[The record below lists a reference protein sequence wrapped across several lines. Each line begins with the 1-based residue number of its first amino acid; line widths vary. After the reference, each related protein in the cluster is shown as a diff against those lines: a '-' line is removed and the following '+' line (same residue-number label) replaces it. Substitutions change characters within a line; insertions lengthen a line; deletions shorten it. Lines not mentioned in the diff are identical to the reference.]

1 MSTASYNIIETYA
14 CHCNV
19 VSYLRVV
26 VKVIWISFLLCPIG
40 ECCIVIMCL
49 YIYPQAYRRNYM
61 PSLNQ
66 IFVLLLMATIGPLL
80 VVLRYVLPFLWMISY
95 LHIVVHMLI
104 LLQLQATVYWS
115 NTFVSTR
122 WLFFAVASILS
133 LIAFV
138 YFALMSLPVPA
149 HPGKGLWIVV
159 CVHLFT
165 LWVDGTHLCWK
176 WHEIWVMNCFVCKSL
191 LIDRGSI
198 LHDSGQIGL
207 LYTYC

>member
-1 MSTASYNIIETYA
+1 MCVSVAVSWTETASSKSLTSSEIIASKTKTRVLTFLLYTAWHKNKLMSTASYNIIETYA

-95 LHIVVHMLI
+95 LHIMVHMLI

-133 LIAFV
+133 
-138 YFALMSLPVPA
+138 
-149 HPGKGLWIVV
+149 
-159 CVHLFT
+159 
-165 LWVDGTHLCWK
+165 
-176 WHEIWVMNCFVCKSL
+176 
-191 LIDRGSI
+191 
-198 LHDSGQIGL
+198 
-207 LYTYC
+207 

>member
-1 MSTASYNIIETYA
+1 MPKFGLVWSLRCSWIYDVFARLTYTCVFQLLLAELKLLQANLSRVRRLSPLRLKHVLTFLLYTAWHKNKLMSTASYNIIETYA
-14 CHCNV
+14 RHCNV

-49 YIYPQAYRRNYM
+49 YIYPQAYRRNCM
-61 PSLNQ
+61 PTLNQ

-95 LHIVVHMLI
+95 LHIMVRMLI

-133 LIAFV
+133 
-138 YFALMSLPVPA
+138 
-149 HPGKGLWIVV
+149 
-159 CVHLFT
+159 
-165 LWVDGTHLCWK
+165 
-176 WHEIWVMNCFVCKSL
+176 
-191 LIDRGSI
+191 
-198 LHDSGQIGL
+198 
-207 LYTYC
+207 